1 MPTAELRVLR
11 EKDRFRLTGLSRVQ
25 VWRLEREGRF
35 PKRIQLGT
43 NSVGWLASELDAWI
57 AAKAKARTAS
67 STARRLGDTRRFPVT
82 A

>member
-43 NSVGWLASELDAWI
+43 NSVGWLANELAAWI

-67 STARRLGDTRRFPVT
+67 STSEATR
-82 A
+82 

>member
-43 NSVGWLASELDAWI
+43 NSVGWLASEPDAWI

-67 STARRLGDTRRFPVT
+67 STSEATR
-82 A
+82 

>member
-67 STARRLGDTRRFPVT
+67 STSEATR
-82 A
+82 